1 MKLSNTNFT
10 VFHGINKDIVLT
22 EADCFDNL
30 ASVLSVYRKLNYSNI
45 SVFHPKE
52 KGIKIDNLPDV
63 SGKQT
68 GFMQFDFY
76 GCWYEVKPDDGSE
89 NFLMIGDYPY
99 NL

>member
-1 MKLSNTNFT
+1 MKLSNKNFT
-10 VFHGINKDIVLT
+10 ILHGINKDMVLT
-22 EADCFDNL
+22 EADNFDNL
-30 ASVLSVYRKLNYSNI
+30 ASALSIYRKLDYSNI

-52 KGIKIDNLPDV
+52 KGLRIDNIPQT
-63 SGKQT
+63 GKQT
-68 GFMQFDFY
+68 GFMEFDFY